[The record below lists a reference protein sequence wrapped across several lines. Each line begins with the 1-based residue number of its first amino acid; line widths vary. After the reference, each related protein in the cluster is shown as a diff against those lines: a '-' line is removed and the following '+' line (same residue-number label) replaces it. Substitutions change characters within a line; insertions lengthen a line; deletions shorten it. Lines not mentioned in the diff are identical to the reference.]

1 VEGPYAGTIILKHA
15 FAPIMASTLPVMSG
29 KVLPEKAVTA
39 LGKKF
44 ATNPVGS
51 GPYEFSSWVPGQH
64 VVLNRFHRYSGANR
78 AYAPRSQWATIETQ
92 VVSSD
97 ATALEAMA
105 TGSIDY
111 GYLGISTVA
120 KAKATSS
127 VKVVTKPGQSF
138 NFLALNVTDPVLRNK
153 NLRYAIRSAID
164 VPGILKAAYY
174 DLYPRAYGIIPPSMK
189 VGYWPNAPR
198 YNKDIPLAKKYLAK
212 SGLSKVSLRL
222 NLLNDQ
228 TDQNACQIIA
238 ANLAEIGINVSL
250 DPQDSATY
258 YAIPGNG
265 GGGTH
270 RQLNYV
276 GYTTEPDPYW
286 SYIWFTCAQI
296 GLWNWSDWCNHT
308 FTSLLN
314 QAVRTYDNAKREQ
327 LYVQADKLWDAEAAM
342 VWICYNGGSYAF
354 APTIRPCIR
363 PDSIPV
369 LWNTAAS

>member
-1 VEGPYAGTIILKHA
+1 
-15 FAPIMASTLPVMSG
+15 
-29 KVLPEKAVTA
+29 
-39 LGKKF
+39 
-44 ATNPVGS
+44 
-51 GPYEFSSWVPGQH
+51 
-64 VVLNRFHRYSGANR
+64 
-78 AYAPRSQWATIETQ
+78 
-92 VVSSD
+92 
-97 ATALEAMA
+97 
-105 TGSIDY
+105 
-111 GYLGISTVA
+111 
-120 KAKATSS
+120 
-127 VKVVTKPGQSF
+127 
-138 NFLALNVTDPVLRNK
+138 
-153 NLRYAIRSAID
+153 
-164 VPGILKAAYY
+164 
-174 DLYPRAYGIIPPSMK
+174 MK